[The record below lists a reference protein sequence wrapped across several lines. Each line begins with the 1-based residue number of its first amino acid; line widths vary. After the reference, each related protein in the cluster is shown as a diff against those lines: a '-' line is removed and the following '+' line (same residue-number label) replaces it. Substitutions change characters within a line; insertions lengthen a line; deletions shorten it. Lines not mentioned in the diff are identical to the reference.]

1 MKDKEEKRKR
11 AWDEDYDDGLI
22 EGIDFPETEDD
33 VDEAY
38 EARRAA
44 RKERLEQE
52 RSGGNARKA
61 LIKEIREDVILLVC
75 TVAFV
80 LLLNN
85 FVIINAK
92 IPSASMENTVMEG
105 DRIFGLRLAYKFDDP
120 ARYDI
125 IIFRYPDDEEILFI
139 KRVIGLPGE
148 SVLIRDGKV
157 YIDDSEVALDDS
169 FCPETPEGNFGPYLV
184 PEGHYFVMGDNRQ
197 HSNDSRY
204 WDNTFVS
211 EDQIVGQAGLRY
223 WPISKLGLVH

>member
-1 MKDKEEKRKR
+1 MKDKEVKRKR

-22 EGIDFPETEDD
+22 EGIHFPESQDD

-38 EARRAA
+38 EERRAK
-44 RKERLEQE
+44 RKARLEDNKN
-52 RSGGNARKA
+52 GGEARKA
-61 LIKEIREDVILLVC
+61 ILREIKEDVILLVC
-75 TVAFV
+75 TIAVV
-80 LLLNN
+80 LALNS

-105 DRIFGLRLAYKFDDP
+105 DRIFGLRLAYLFDDP

-125 IIFRYPDDEEILFI
+125 IIFRYPDDEEVLFI
-139 KRVIGLPGE
+139 KRIIGLPGE

-157 YIDDSEVALDDS
+157 YIDESEVALDDS
-169 FCPETPEGNFGPYLV
+169 FCPEVPEGNYGPYLV

-197 HSNDSRY
+197 HSNDSRF
-204 WDNTFVS
+204 WDNHFVS
-211 EDQIVGQAGLRY
+211 ADQIVGQAGLRY